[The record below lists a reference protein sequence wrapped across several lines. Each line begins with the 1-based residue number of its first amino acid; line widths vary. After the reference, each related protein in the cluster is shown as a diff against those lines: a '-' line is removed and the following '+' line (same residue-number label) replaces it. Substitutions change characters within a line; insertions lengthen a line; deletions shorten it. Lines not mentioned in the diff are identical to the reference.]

1 MVPAVGKLIGMIA
14 NRMADYHA
22 PTVVG
27 VVTKQWRDKMKV
39 ELKPKDLQTKST
51 DSRGRF
57 TLGSEYANKEV
68 TVMVVESDDEDTDE

>member
-1 MVPAVGKLIGMIA
+1 
-14 NRMADYHA
+14 
-22 PTVVG
+22 
-27 VVTKQWRDKMKV
+27 MKV

-68 TVMVVESDDEDTDE
+68 TVMVVETEGNTGDK